1 MITVLMLGLMA
12 GGCFVYMKFYLPKL
26 KQKGLENYEESQKEW
41 VDKKE
46 DIIKDYLT
54 NPNKFGLISKNVE
67 EGEKVIGIVSTNSP
81 KKSTKSKVLSGLKS
95 AITLTEKVDMSLYYL
110 FITEKN
116 LYYAGFDGENCFFN
130 EVFDSNL
137 ITDKVSSDNSFTFK
151 YKEEELN
158 FKVSLSSPGGALNGY
173 PRFNVHE
180 KSRIP
185 TKDDRSK
192 NYFVREFLDIE
203 PTNNV
208 DFKGNNF
215 GAMSGMSAESLLDVK
230 VREYLAT
237 EFKNKLKLA

>member
-1 MITVLMLGLMA
+1 MFTVIMLGLML

-26 KQKGLENYEESQKEW
+26 KQKALENSENSQKEW

-46 DIIKDYLT
+46 DLIKDYLT
-54 NPNKFGLISKNVE
+54 NSNKFGLISKNIE

-110 FITEKN
+110 FVTEKN
-116 LYYAGFDGENCFFN
+116 LYYAGFDGETCFSN
-130 EVFDSNL
+130 EVFDCSL
-137 ITDKVSSDNSFTFK
+137 IKDKVSSDNSFTFK
-151 YKEEELN
+151 YKDEELN
-158 FKVSLSSPGGALNGY
+158 FNASLSSPAAALSGY

-208 DFKGNNF
+208 HFKGNNF
-215 GAMSGMSAESLLDVK
+215 SAMGGVSVENLLDAK